1 MLGVQARWEREQ
13 CGQNQEIFKRLKTVR
28 PDDNLDKNEGKRGVE
43 GDSHISRLYKWM
55 DGGPF
60 IF

>member
-28 PDDNLDKNEGKRGVE
+28 PDDNLDKKE
-43 GDSHISRLYKWM
+43 
-55 DGGPF
+55 
-60 IF
+60 